1 MNEQTAAR
9 LKALRQ
15 RMRDTGTGL
24 VAIAP
29 GSHMDWVLG
38 FHPHPDERP
47 CLLLIAP
54 EKETFL
60 MPALNADG
68 TREFTDITFHSWA
81 DDEGPIEALRTA
93 LAAIGAEAPGLVAL
107 DETMRADFALLLLD
121 ALPAETRRDFTPA
134 TLGGLRMRKDS
145 AEYAKLKMNA
155 GIADRAM
162 QAAFSAVKPGMTE
175 KDLAAEIRAHF
186 SSEGASPQFWIVGAG
201 GNGAFPHH
209 SASDRVIKEGDAVV
223 IDIGGRKQGFPSDI
237 TRMAVIGLPPEG
249 YGEIH
254 TIVEKAVQ
262 AALKAARPGVL
273 AREVDAAARKVIT
286 DAGYGEYFVHRTGH
300 GMGIDGHEPPYITAT
315 SDTVLQ
321 EGMVFSIEPGIYLP
335 GRFGIRLED
344 IVILRENGPEV
355 LSSLP
360 PVRPPA
366 HLPCRVASALACNS
380 PFAAAMMLP
389 PRSAGPP
396 SQSVTMPPACSMI
409 GIRATMS

>member
-1 MNEQTAAR
+1 MHEQTATR

-15 RMRDTGTGL
+15 RMRETGTGL
-24 VAIAP
+24 VALAP

-47 CLLLIAP
+47 CLLLIGP
-54 EKETFL
+54 ETEAFL
-60 MPALNADG
+60 MPALNAEG
-68 TREFTDITFHSWA
+68 SWEFTDIAFHSWA
-81 DDEGPIEALRTA
+81 DDEGPDAALRAA
-93 LAAIGAEAPGLVAL
+93 LAAIGATAPGLVAL
-107 DETMRADFALLLLD
+107 DETMRADIALLLID
-121 ALPAETRRDFTPA
+121 ALPADTRRDFTPA
-134 TLGGLRMRKDS
+134 TLGGLRMRKDD
-145 AEYAKLKMNA
+145 AEYARLKMNA

-162 QAAFSAVKPGMTE
+162 QAAFSALRPGMSE
-175 KDLAAEIRAHF
+175 KELAAEIRAHF

-201 GNGAFPHH
+201 SNGAFPHH
-209 SASDRVIKEGDAVV
+209 SASDRVIQEGDAVV

-237 TRMAVIGLPPEG
+237 TRMAVVGLPPEG

-273 AREVDAAARKVIT
+273 ARAVDAAARKVIT

-315 SDTVLQ
+315 SQTVLE

-344 IVILRENGPEV
+344 IVILRENSPEI
-355 LSSLP
+355 LSSLSRA
-360 PVRPPA
+360 V
-366 HLPCRVASALACNS
+366 HVVA
-380 PFAAAMMLP
+380 
-389 PRSAGPP
+389 
-396 SQSVTMPPACSMI
+396 V
-409 GIRATMS
+409 